1 MKTLK
6 DIKNNGLNKV
16 LRDTLKKREA
26 GEGGFTLIE
35 LLVVIVIIGILA
47 AIAIPAFLN
56 QREKAWEKAVE
67 SDLRNLAVQIETD
80 GVDSS
85 GAFDSTRVAN
95 VLADFDG
102 TEGVDLVPSVAS
114 DGLSFTISGAHKNID
129 GGTNPIRW
137 YDSRNGGLTDTAPGS

>member
-1 MKTLK
+1 MEKLQ
-6 DIKNNGLNKV
+6 NK
-16 LRDTLKKREA
+16 LRETMRKRQA

-85 GAFDSTRVAN
+85 GAFDSTLVAN

-102 TEGVDLVPSVAS
+102 TEGVTVVPTVAS
-114 DGLSFTISGAHKNID
+114 DNLSFTITGAHANID
-129 GGTNPIRW
+129 NGTVIRW
-137 YDSRNGGLTDTAPGS
+137 YDSQNGGVTNTAPGTTP